1 MTTSSN
7 LARLLRALAL
17 ALALLAGL
25 ALAGAGVAQDARTLA
40 QAGPQTA
47 PAPAARPSF
56 LPPRT
61 ATAPVAEQAG
71 LLTGA
76 WRWLFQKQ
84 AEFHR
89 GLIDAVKGLKAGGAW
104 SAAWTLA
111 LVSFGYGI
119 FHAAGPGHG
128 KAVVASYVL
137 ADGRT
142 VRRGIALAFLAAFV
156 QALSALAVVA
166 VLIGVVGA
174 TGLQMKATE
183 AWLETISWGLVAGLG
198 AWLVWR
204 QVTPWLPARAAG
216 HDHGHG
222 HAHNH
227 GHAHAHAHAHD
238 DHHGHA
244 HVHAD
249 HGHADAACETCGH
262 AHMPDPAQLT
272 GAEWS
277 WRRALA
283 LAFSIGI
290 RPCTGAILVLV
301 FAIGQGLAW
310 AGVFATF
317 AMALGTAITVS
328 ALAALAVGSRTLAT
342 RYAGA
347 KDSGL
352 GLRFENAARLAG
364 AVAVFGLGLSFF
376 IASLSGS
383 GPI

>member
-1 MTTSSN
+1 MTASSN
-7 LARLLRALAL
+7 LTRLLRALAPV
-17 ALALLAGL
+17 LLAGFF
-25 ALAGAGVAQDARTLA
+25 ALAGSAGPGMAQDARTFA
-40 QAGPQTA
+40 QAGAPTA
-47 PAPAARPSF
+47 PAPAARPAF

-61 ATAPVAEQAG
+61 AAAPVAEQSG

-142 VRRGIALAFLAAFV
+142 VRRGVALAFLAAFV

-166 VLIGVVGA
+166 VLIGVLGA

-183 AWLETISWGLVAGLG
+183 RWLETISWGLVAGLG

-204 QVTPWLPARAAG
+204 QVTPWLPARVAP
-216 HDHGHG
+216 HDHGHAHV
-222 HAHNH
+222 HAHAHAHDHRHDHH
-227 GHAHAHAHAHD
+227 GHAHAHA
-238 DHHGHA
+238 
-244 HVHAD
+244 D
-249 HGHADAACETCGH
+249 HGQGHAACETCGH

-328 ALAALAVGSRTLAT
+328 ALAALAVASRTLAT